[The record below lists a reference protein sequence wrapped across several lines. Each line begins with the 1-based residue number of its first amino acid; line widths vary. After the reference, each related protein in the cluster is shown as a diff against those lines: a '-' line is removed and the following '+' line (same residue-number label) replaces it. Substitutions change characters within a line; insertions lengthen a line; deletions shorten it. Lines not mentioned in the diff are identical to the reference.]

1 MRHKSPILQ
10 AHHVP
15 ADFYCTDLTSQKDLI
30 NQQDSAVFLS
40 LTRLSIIN
48 QVIIQPDKQSTQCY
62 SFGNCNK
69 REGRAEGGRSFSS
82 MLRLQE
88 NIKKKK
94 FRYFQEKPY
103 VKSFCISLRK
113 CVLHLQS
120 STSICAEAVGCERAQ
135 TGLVLHTLKLR
146 SSCGFVSLDDSEVD

>member
-94 FRYFQEKPY
+94 NSDIFRKNPMSKAF
-103 VKSFCISLRK
+103 
-113 CVLHLQS
+113 VLVS
-120 STSICAEAVGCERAQ
+120 ESVCFIFRAVHRYA
-135 TGLVLHTLKLR
+135 LKLW
-146 SSCGFVSLDDSEVD
+146 GVKGHKLGLFFTL